1 MWILLTPKIDG
12 RQLMLCAQG
21 VSDKY
26 SWVPE
31 TFPGEGAALLWNGEY
46 EKKPAYQATLKALEG

>member
-1 MWILLTPKIDG
+1 MTALTN
-12 RQLMLCAQG
+12 LVYQG

-31 TFPGEGAALLWNGEY
+31 TFPGEGAALLWDGDY
-46 EKKPAYQATLKALEG
+46 QKKPAYHGTLKALQG